1 MTRDPDER
9 RRVLALLRRHGW
21 NATSFQILE
30 EDFRYWF
37 DGPDACIAYVDT
49 GRAWVAAG
57 APIAPEERLGEV
69 AARFVEEARR
79 ARRRVC
85 FFATER
91 RFAPGAGLSTLAI
104 GEQPVWD
111 PAEWDATLLASR
123 SLREQLRRARVKG
136 VVVRSLST
144 VEIRDPE
151 APLRREIEGL
161 IARWLGARPMAP
173 MGFLVDVEPFSFAG
187 ERLYFVAEQAGR
199 IVGFLAAV
207 PIYGRDGW
215 LFEDVLRDTGAP
227 NGTTELLVNA
237 AMRAAAGRGSRYV
250 TLGLAPL
257 AGPVRGWMGILREY
271 SASLYDF
278 RGVHAFRS
286 RLRPGRWDP
295 IDLAYVDGGR
305 RYGFSGSL
313 ALFDALSAFA
323 RGRLARFGIATLLR
337 GPAVVVR
344 LLAALLVPWTAALA
358 LMDWRHF
365 FPSPGVRTAWVV
377 FDVFLAAGLFALA
390 RRWRR
395 PLAVVLATSTSLDAV
410 VTSLQVAMWN
420 WPRAAGTGDFVALA
434 VAILAPTLASLVL
447 WSALGHR
454 DGMETAG
461 S

>member
-1 MTRDPDER
+1 MERDPDER
-9 RRVLALLRRHGW
+9 RRVLTLLRRHGW
-21 NATSFQILE
+21 NATSFQSLE
-30 EDFRYWF
+30 EDFLYWF
-37 DGPDACIAYVDT
+37 DGPDACVAYVDT
-49 GRAWVAAG
+49 GQAWVAAG

-79 ARRRVC
+79 ARRRAC

-91 RFAPGAGLSTLAI
+91 RFAQRAGLSTLAI

-111 PAEWDATLLASR
+111 PSKWGATLLASR
-123 SLREQLRRARVKG
+123 SLREQLRRARAKG
-136 VVVRSLST
+136 VQVRALAS
-144 VEIRDPE
+144 VEVQDPE
-151 APLRREIEGL
+151 APLRREIEAL
-161 IARWLGARPMAP
+161 TARWLGTRPMAP
-173 MGFLVDVEPFSFAG
+173 MGFLVDVEPFSFPD
-187 ERLYFVAEQAGR
+187 ERLYFIARQARR

-207 PIYGRDGW
+207 PIFGRGGW
-215 LFEDVLRDTGAP
+215 LFEDVLRDPEAP
-227 NGTTELLVNA
+227 NGTTELLIDA
-237 AMRAAAGRGSRYV
+237 AMRAAAARGSRYV

-295 IDLAYVDGGR
+295 IDLAYAEGGR
-305 RYGFSGSL
+305 SFGFAGSL

-323 RGRLARFGIATLLR
+323 RGRLARFGLATLLR

-358 LMDWRHF
+358 LTDWHHF

-377 FDVFLAAGLFALA
+377 FDVLLASGLFALA
-390 RRWRR
+390 HRWRR
-395 PLAVVLATSTSLDAV
+395 PLAMTLATATSLDTV
-410 VTSLQVAMWN
+410 VTGFQVAVWN
-420 WPRAAGTGDFVALA
+420 WPRAAGIGDFVALT
-434 VAILAPTLASLVL
+434 VAILAPAVASLVL
-447 WSALGHR
+447 WSAIGHR
-454 DGMETAG
+454 EAAV